1 MSNNYANPCK
11 SSLGEYTSDELHQI
25 VVEELPKLRAIAEAA
40 QAVRQF
46 GTADVAYDLPVEE
59 NLLPALKQ
67 WEECIGSQLDAING

>member
-1 MSNNYANPCK
+1 MSNYPNPCK
-11 SSLGEYTSDELHQI
+11 SSIGEYTYDELYQI

-46 GTADVAYDLPVEE
+46 GKDDVAYDLPVEN

-67 WEECIGSQLDAING
+67 WEDCIGSQLDARNG

>member
-1 MSNNYANPCK
+1 MSNYPNPCK
-11 SSLGEYTSDELHQI
+11 SSIGEYTSDELYQI

-46 GTADVAYDLPVEE
+46 GKDDVAYDLPVEN

-67 WEECIGSQLDAING
+67 WEDCIGSQLDARNG